1 MGKRRNTIVI
11 GCLCALACE
20 TIYGISYVFTKKVT
34 TTASALSLLGWR
46 FLIAF
51 LVMTVLVVFGFL
63 KINLKGKKAKPLLLA
78 ALFSPILYFIGET
91 FGISNTTATESG
103 VFLACIPVASLMAS
117 TIILK
122 KKPTKLQIIGI
133 LITVVGVIVTVVAVG
148 MTYSLSIV
156 GYGFLI
162 LSVLSYALY
171 AVYTDKASAFTGVEI
186 TYVMVAAGAI
196 VFVSLALI
204 EAVVNKN
211 INQVVSLPFN
221 DKHFLA
227 AVLFQGIACSI
238 MAFFFSVTAIAKIGV
253 NRTSSFIGWATVV
266 SIIVGA
272 FYLNEPF
279 TIAQFVGAALIIA
292 GVIIANAKK

>member
-1 MGKRRNTIVI
+1 MTKKKNTLII

-34 TTASALSLLGWR
+34 TSSSALSLLGWR
-46 FLIAF
+46 FSLAF
-51 LVMTVLVVFGFL
+51 VVMTLLVLFRVI
-63 KINLKGKKAKPLLLA
+63 KINLKGKKMKPLLLA
-78 ALFSPILYFIGET
+78 ALFSPILYFVGET

-103 VFLACIPVASLMAS
+103 VFLACIPVASLVAS

-133 LITVVGVIVTVVAVG
+133 LTTVVGVIVTVVAVG

-156 GYGFLI
+156 GYAFL
-162 LSVLSYALY
+162 VLAVLAYALY

-186 TYVMVAAGAI
+186 TYVMVALGAI
-196 VFVSLALI
+196 VFVTLALG
-204 EAVVNKN
+204 EAIFHKN
-211 INQVVSLPFN
+211 VSQLVSLPFN

-266 SIIVGA
+266 SIIMGA
-272 FYLNEPF
+272 IYLNEPF
-279 TIAQFVGAALIIA
+279 TLAQFIGAALIIV